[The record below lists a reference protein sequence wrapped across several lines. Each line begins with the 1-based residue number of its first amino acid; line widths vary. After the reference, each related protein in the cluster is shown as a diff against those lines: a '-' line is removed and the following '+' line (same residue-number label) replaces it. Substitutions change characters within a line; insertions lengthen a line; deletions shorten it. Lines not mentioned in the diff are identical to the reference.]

1 MLWVFALVVS
11 FLFVVSFVFVL
22 SFSLYCG
29 FLILF
34 CYGFFMSLCLFSV
47 VMNFQFYF
55 VVSFCFCWGF
65 CCELFILLG
74 RFSFGVEIVANII
87 FWLMRKYAWLNW
99 VEEVVHRYSSKWVFL
114 QILQIFTGKYLCW
127 SLFSIKLQAWLVTY
141 KHCYVWLI
149 ILIFKNVTH
158 EIKHIGKSSIQSLY
172 FKN

>member
-1 MLWVFALVVS
+1 MSFCSCCELFICCEFCFCFEFFPLLWVFNFILLWLLYVVMS
-11 FLFVVSFVFVL
+11 FLCCCE
-22 SFSLYCG
+22 FSILLCCE
-29 FLILF
+29 FLL
-34 CYGFFMSLCLFSV
+34 LLR
-47 VMNFQFYF
+47 
-55 VVSFCFCWGF
+55 F

-114 QILQIFTGKYLCW
+114 QILQIFTGKHLCW
-127 SLFSIKLQAWLVTY
+127 SLFSIKLQPWLVTY

-149 ILIFKNVTH
+149 ILIFKNVRH

>member
-1 MLWVFALVVS
+1 MSFCSCCELFICCEFCFCFEFFPLLWVFNFILLWLLYVVMS
-11 FLFVVSFVFVL
+11 FLCCCE
-22 SFSLYCG
+22 FSILLCCE
-29 FLILF
+29 FLL
-34 CYGFFMSLCLFSV
+34 LLRFS
-47 VMNFQFYF
+47 
-55 VVSFCFCWGF
+55 
-65 CCELFILLG
+65 CELFILLG

-114 QILQIFTGKYLCW
+114 QILQIFTGKNLCW

-149 ILIFKNVTH
+149 ILIFKNVRH